1 MRKEDFSYVNEFYSS
16 TPQWEELGFDFG
28 KALGSIV
35 KVAAPI
41 AGGVIGG
48 PIGASIGGSISGALG
63 GKPKPKP
70 SPAQSTTQASQETS
84 SIPVSSV
91 PSDNTAL
98 VSLVSTLPNIIRE
111 QVRAAI
117 AETQA
122 ERGTIAQAQA
132 KIASSV
138 NEQFMPQINTI
149 LKSLALAQTQREVTS
164 EHNSLVAEKNY
175 KDNTT
180 KSLNALNSQMADL
193 RAHLNG
199 AKIIRNKRVINI
211 LGGTDFLDSLNR

>member
-1 MRKEDFSYVNEFYSS
+1 MRQEDFAYIDEFRSGK
-16 TPQWEELGFDFG
+16 PQWEELGFDFG
-28 KALGSIV
+28 KAIGSVAKI
-35 KVAAPI
+35 AAPI
-41 AGGVIGG
+41 AGGLIGG

-63 GKPKPKP
+63 GKPKSK
-70 SPAQSTTQASQETS
+70 SPTQASQEIDLPVS
-84 SIPVSSV
+84 SIPSE
-91 PSDNTAL
+91 NTAL
-98 VSLVSTLPNIIRE
+98 VSLVATLPNIIRE

-122 ERGTIAQAQA
+122 ERGTVAQAQA

-138 NEQFMPQINTI
+138 NQQFMPQIKTI
-149 LKSLALAQTQREVTS
+149 LKSLALAQTQRDVTS

-180 KSLNALNSQMADL
+180 KALNTINSQMADL

-211 LGGTDFLDSLNR
+211 LGGTDFLESLNR